1 MELQK
6 SAVRCKPENSLVKL
20 ETFLMSFILQC
31 LSLTGSTVLANFRS
45 NLGHEPRRPKVSEL
59 EVTPAG
65 QEFFDHILLSLFV
78 IERKRLTPEKKPSI
92 FN

>member
-1 MELQK
+1 MH
-6 SAVRCKPENSLVKL
+6 CKL
-20 ETFLMSFILQC
+20 ENYSVKSEACLTSFILQC
-31 LSLTGSTVLANFRS
+31 VSILGSTVLASFRS
-45 NLGHEPRRPKVSEL
+45 NLGHDPRRPKVSEL

-65 QEFFDHILLSLFV
+65 QELFDHILLSLFV